1 MLLVNMKSTP
11 STDPVSTSIL
21 IRDIFFKEYIKVM
34 HDCDKNNPSVI
45 LANFYHKSFTFRKNA
60 AFYGSKDL
68 EGAVRATVFSPEME
82 NNIKHRLLSETF
94 IFIV

>member
-1 MLLVNMKSTP
+1 
-11 STDPVSTSIL
+11 
-21 IRDIFFKEYIKVM
+21 M

-82 NNIKHRLLSETF
+82 NNIKHRLPSETF
-94 IFIV
+94 IFIVWVVGYLPNYTGYQRSWSS